1 MSGALTLEGAT
12 TQPRATSVASPERPS
27 RVARRRPRYRT
38 ELGSGSAASNQD
50 SASPKKPGSDATVP
64 TLRAGAVA
72 VLQAALLPEAL
83 LPEALLPVALL
94 PVELRCEGIESR
106 WGADGSGAAGVDRC
120 WLRLPLCR
128 DHHNSLDTCAPS
140 PVRRDRRFMFRCSRA
155 MESHISNAE
164 PASRIAPRDPLCRF
178 ST

>member
-1 MSGALTLEGAT
+1 MSDELTLEGAT
-12 TQPRATSVASPERPS
+12 TQPRATGVASLEWPS

-72 VLQAALLPEAL
+72 VLQEEL

-94 PVELRCEGIESR
+94 PEELRCEGIESR